1 MSIKAST
8 KEEAFRFLD
17 RKKVLRE
24 NYEYSKRAGC
34 PTYFPYG
41 DSSIDYRVTDLGCRV
56 EVVKDGE
63 AQNIWILEEEP
74 KSTTMTIGLIE
85 TKKVLSS
92 ITINEVKELTYE
104 NVVGFVYE
112 ALDDGKPGIV
122 YHMKDGTTISFHAN
136 EIAYTLMK

>member
-1 MSIKAST
+1 MH
-8 KEEAFRFLD
+8 FLD
-17 RKKVLRE
+17 KGNVLKE
-24 NYEYSKRAGC
+24 NAEYSERAGY

-41 DSSIDYRVTDLGCRV
+41 DSSIDYRVTDLGCRI

-63 AQNIWILEEEP
+63 VQNIWILEEEP
-74 KSTTMTIGLIE
+74 KSTIITIGLIE
-85 TKKVLSS
+85 TKKVLPS

-112 ALDDGKPGIV
+112 ALDDGKPGII
-122 YHMKDGTTISFHAN
+122 YHMKDGTTVSFHVN